1 MMTTVCRIDSWRRCL
16 GALVIGA
23 GASMATASPQTPP
36 APPPAAQPAG
46 ETAKPSPEKKVRFE
60 FRDKRWSEVLEWL
73 VDQTGMQVISP
84 TKPAGTFTFIAP
96 KVNGVPRE
104 YTIPEVID
112 IINEALSQQR
122 YMLIRR
128 QASYTIVAADD
139 VINDW
144 ILPRI
149 TAEDLPTRGKTEMV
163 SVVLQLNAL
172 VAEDMV
178 PEVRKMMGPFGDVVA
193 LTKSNQ
199 LLMKDTAGNLMRIVK
214 TIDDIEKNEKGQTE
228 SYSHTCVYIKSRD
241 AERMLRELLG
251 DPRVLVAQYMQAMQ
265 QMQQQQRQNQG
276 GPPVQLP
283 KIRMYQITSDERMN
297 SVLVTGPADKIAQAK
312 EILKK
317 VDVPQ
322 PGQKPIMIGGQ
333 PVLKTYSVPAGSAA
347 DVARTLQ
354 DIYRAS
360 NTIRVTAVG
369 TSAIMVY
376 AMPEDQLDVAQL
388 LTGNGVAG
396 GAQTKMIPL
405 TTLQATDVALTLKGM
420 FVDLRTGQ
428 GPYIEGDSSR
438 NSIIVKGTG
447 DQIADIEAAL
457 KAIGEAGG
465 SSQMRIINVDRG
477 STTTLAAELERM
489 LMQTRGIPVQVIKPT
504 PPAGQ
509 TPPAPPVS
517 PPANNN
523 PDVPKPGSGGGDT
536 PPQLVDPQK
545 PNNQPQ
551 ANPNQKPVVI
561 TAVGNKL
568 ILTSEDPAALAYA
581 QELVRLLTQ
590 PGGDGDF
597 EIIKLKK
604 ANASDAA
611 RVIDELFNGK
621 QQPQQGGNPFG
632 GGGRGGMNQ
641 IMQQMMRQQQAAA
654 AGPESSKVRVVAD
667 PGSNTLLVRASPV
680 EMITIKNLIK
690 NSIDAD
696 EDATG
701 TQKVHPL
708 GPFKF
713 ANASEVMQVIET
725 VYHDYTGIDVRDMG
739 RRGGGGRNNNLL
751 SMMRPSDANGV
762 PRPNPLSLAVDD
774 RANMLWVLSND
785 SLFKD
790 IETLANEI
798 EKQAAGSVSTIKLVP
813 LKGIDPTMVQDAID
827 AISGVRPEN
836 RMGMTNAGGNP
847 FGFGNFGG
855 NQFGGMQ
862 FGGNRGG
869 NPFGGMQFGGNRGGQ
884 FGGNRGG
891 FGGGQFGG
899 NRGGFGGGQFGG
911 GNRGGGNQGGNRGGG
926 NQGGRGGGGGNR
938 PGGRSLDMESR
949 GPDFFEQRVMDD
961 PETPQLFD
969 PQALNLNHPEEQQP
983 PPGGN
988 QPPPGGAPV
997 QPPQPGQQPGP
1008 DEFRAPRRPLNFSA
1022 LPQLGTGVITGDP
1035 QDIEEL
1041 MKLIEFLQ
1049 KGAAGALPVIE
1060 LVPLKFADATSV
1072 TNTLTQIFQRFVFT
1086 PSGPVLVGGAT
1097 TGQPRPQFP
1106 GFGQFGQQGI
1116 QGVPIT
1122 QPGDLLMIPLPRF
1135 NSILLVA
1142 ARDRVPEIKKEIEK
1156 LDLPTPNVGRP
1167 TAFPLKKASAQTVA
1181 NFITQ
1186 LYQQR
1191 FPNEQPGQNQIRVT
1205 FDSSTNTVFV
1215 QAAPADLTEITEMI
1229 NRLDTSVSAAVND
1242 LRIIKL
1248 RNALADELAG
1258 TIMQAISQGVVAP
1271 TAPGAPPA
1279 PGLLPGAV
1287 TGAAAPTAAGT
1298 TTKTTS
1304 LRFFARPGMG
1314 GVIEAGVLEDVHIT
1328 SDLRSNSLIV
1338 SAPTRTM
1345 ELIVALVN
1353 QLDTPAAAQ
1362 AGVNIFTLKKAD
1374 AVQTANL
1381 IQQMFTGSGAGATT
1395 PGAAGFQ
1402 PGGAVVPPGGG
1413 RTNISLSGQGTDGAT
1428 LVDLRMSVDD
1438 RTNSIIVAGSRSDL
1452 ETIQAVIARLE
1463 DADVEL
1469 RKNAVVKIKNQA
1481 AADVAIA
1488 LQQFIANSLTV
1499 YQQGGVLTSFQ
1510 EVQRNVVVVPEP
1522 VSNTILVSA
1531 TPRYFADIMG
1541 IIDQIDAMPP
1551 EVMIQV
1557 LVAEVTL
1564 NDNQEFGV
1572 EFGLQ
1577 SPVLFLRG
1585 ILPGVAVNT
1594 TSPNFA
1600 IPGFNFNNVA
1610 LPLPNSSPVN
1620 PPTVGF
1626 QGLGNLGVGRQSTTT
1641 PGVGG
1646 FVFSAQSDSFNLLIR
1661 ALKAQGRLDVL
1672 SRPQVRTLDGQTA
1685 AVNVGQDFPIIGDAT
1700 VTATGLATQN
1710 VERRNIGVLLR
1721 VTPRITPEGK
1731 VLMRVFPEVSSVGQ
1745 LVQLSTNVVS
1755 QAFNIQQVETTV
1767 VAQDGE
1773 TVVIGG
1779 MIQQRDTK
1787 SEVKVPCLGDL
1798 PYLGAAFRYRTQ
1810 VRQKTELLVILT
1822 PHIIRTQAD
1831 SDRILCEEARRMSWI
1846 LSDVK
1851 KIHASPGLAPQNL
1864 PDITA
1869 PLDLPTQPSLPIDGT
1884 IIPPGTPANPMPIAP
1899 PVAHP
1904 PTPAPTTPPVQV
1916 IPPGTPLPP
1925 PPGINPPAPPPVV
1938 TPATALM
1945 GLSSG
1950 PELPPLEIRGT
1961 TNPPPAEPKPGKET
1975 RQWRIQRSQ

>member
-1 MMTTVCRIDSWRRCL
+1 MITTVCRFRSWHRWL
-16 GALVIGA
+16 GALVVCT
-23 GASMATASPQTPP
+23 GASIANASPQTPP
-36 APPPAAQPAG
+36 APAAQPPA
-46 ETAKPSPEKKVRFE
+46 ETTKPAPEKKVRFE
-60 FRDKRWSEVLEWL
+60 FRDKRWAEVLEWL

-84 TKPAGTFTFIAP
+84 NKPAGTFTFIAP
-96 KVNGVPRE
+96 KVDGKPRE

-112 IINEALSQQR
+112 IINEALSQQKF
-122 YMLIRR
+122 MLLRR
-128 QASYTIVAADD
+128 EASYTIVLADD

-149 TAEDLPTRGKTEMV
+149 RTEDLPARGKTEMV
-163 SVVLQLNAL
+163 STVLQLNAL

-228 SYSHTCVYIKSRD
+228 SYSHKCIYIKSRD
-241 AERMLRELLG
+241 ADRMLRELLG
-251 DPRVLVAQYMQAMQ
+251 DPRVLVAQYMQALQ
-265 QMQQQQRQNQG
+265 QMQQQQRQGGGQG
-276 GPPVQLP
+276 GPVQMP

-297 SVLVTGPADKIAQAK
+297 TVLVTGPADKIAQAK
-312 EILKK
+312 EIMKK

-322 PGQKPIMIGGQ
+322 AGQKPIMEGGS

-376 AMPEDQLDVAQL
+376 AMPDDQLDVAQL

-405 TTLQATDVALTLKGM
+405 TTLQASDVALTLKGM

-477 STTTLAAELERM
+477 STSTLAAELERM

-509 TPPAPPVS
+509 TPPTP
-517 PPANNN
+517 PPANN
-523 PDVPKPGSGGGDT
+523 PDAPKPGSGGGDT
-536 PPQLVDPQK
+536 PPQISDPQK
-545 PNNQPQ
+545 PNQQPPV
-551 ANPNQKPVVI
+551 NPNQKPIVI

-611 RVIDELFNGK
+611 KVIDELFNGK
-621 QQPQQGGNPFG
+621 QQPQQGGGGGNPFG
-632 GGGRGGMNQ
+632 GGGRGGNPFL
-641 IMQQMMRQQQAAA
+641 QMMQQQAAA
-654 AGPESSKVRVVAD
+654 AGGGAASSKVRIVAD
-667 PGSNTLLVRASPV
+667 PNSNSLLVRASPV

-708 GPFKF
+708 GPFKY
-713 ANASEVMQVIET
+713 AIAQEVAQVIST
-725 VYHDYTGIDVRDMG
+725 VYRDFTGQDFRS
-739 RRGGGGRNNNLL
+739 GGAGGFGGFGFGGFGMAGGRTQGN
-751 SMMRPSDANGV
+751 SRGTDALGN
-762 PRPNPLSLAVDD
+762 PKTNPLSVGIDD
-774 RANMLWVLSND
+774 RSNMLWVLSSD
-785 SLFKD
+785 AMFKD
-790 IETLANEI
+790 IEKLANEI
-798 EKQAAGSVSTIKLVP
+798 EKQAAGAVSTIKIVP
-813 LKGIDPTMVQDAID
+813 LKGIDPALVQEAID
-827 AISGVRPEN
+827 AISGNRQVRGP
-836 RMGMTNAGGNP
+836 GQGG
-847 FGFGNFGG
+847 
-855 NQFGGMQ
+855 
-862 FGGNRGG
+862 
-869 NPFGGMQFGGNRGGQ
+869 GGQ
-884 FGGNRGG
+884 FGGGG
-891 FGGGQFGG
+891 NFGGGQFGGGQFGGGMFGGGQFGGGQFGGGQFGG
-899 NRGGFGGGQFGG
+899 NRGGNFGGGQFGG
-911 GNRGGGNQGGNRGGG
+911 NRGGNFGGGQFGGNRGMGGQGQGGRGQGGGNQGRGGGGANRGGG
-926 NQGGRGGGGGNR
+926 
-938 PGGRSLDMESR
+938 RSLEMEAR
-949 GPDFFEQRVMDD
+949 GPDFFEQGVMDD
-961 PETPQLFD
+961 PKPSQLFD
-969 PQALNLNHPEEQQP
+969 PQAQLLSHNEEQQP

-988 QPPPGGAPV
+988 PQPPPGGAPA
-997 QPPQPGQQPGP
+997 QPPQPGAQQPMGP
-1008 DEFRAPRRPLNFSA
+1008 DEFRTPRRPLNFSA
-1022 LPQLGTGVITGDP
+1022 LTQLGTGVITGDP

-1041 MKLIEFLQ
+1041 MKLIEYLQ
-1049 KGAAGALPVIE
+1049 KGAAGTLPVIE
-1060 LVPLKFADATSV
+1060 LVPLKVADATSV
-1072 TNTLTQIFQRFVFT
+1072 TNILTQVFQRFVFT
-1086 PSGPVLVGGAT
+1086 PSGPVLVGGGAT
-1097 TGQPRPQFP
+1097 AQNQQRPFGQ
-1106 GFGQFGQQGI
+1106 FGQFGQQAGV

-1122 QPGDLLMIPLPRF
+1122 QPGDLLMIPLARF

-1142 ARDRVPEIKKEIEK
+1142 ARDKIPEIKKEIEK
-1156 LDLPTPNVGRP
+1156 LDIPTPNIGRP
-1167 TAFPLKKASAQTVA
+1167 NAFPLKKASAQTVA

-1191 FPNEQPGQNQIRVT
+1191 YPNEVPGQNQVRVT
-1205 FDSSTNTVFV
+1205 FDASSNTVFV
-1215 QAAPADLTEITEMI
+1215 QAAPADLAEITEMI

-1248 RNALADELAG
+1248 RNALADELST
-1258 TIMQAISQGVVAP
+1258 TIMQSISQGAAAPAAP
-1271 TAPGAPPA
+1271 TAPGA

-1287 TGAAAPTAAGT
+1287 TGAAGTSTAGT

-1314 GVIEAGVLEDVHIT
+1314 GVIEAGILEDVHIT
-1328 SDLRSNSLIV
+1328 ADLRSNSLIV
-1338 SAPTRTM
+1338 AAPTRTM
-1345 ELIVALVN
+1345 DLIMALVN

-1381 IQQMFTGSGAGATT
+1381 IQQMFTGAAARTTT
-1395 PGAAGFQ
+1395 PGGAAGFQ
-1402 PGGAVVPPGGG
+1402 QPGAAAAPGGG
-1413 RTNISLSGQGTDGAT
+1413 RTNISLSGEATEGAT

-1452 ETIQAVIARLE
+1452 DLVQAVIARLE
-1463 DADVEL
+1463 DADVES

-1481 AADVAIA
+1481 AADVATA
-1488 LQQFIANSLTV
+1488 LQQFINNNLTV
-1499 YQQGGVLTSFQ
+1499 LQQGAALTSFQ
-1510 EVQRNVVVVPEP
+1510 EIQRNVVVVPEP

-1531 TPRYFADIMG
+1531 TPKYFAEIMG

-1551 EVMIQV
+1551 QVVIQV

-1572 EFGLQ
+1572 EFGMQ
-1577 SPVLFLRG
+1577 SPVVFLRG

-1594 TSPNFA
+1594 TAPNFA
-1600 IPGFNFNNVA
+1600 IPGFNFNNVT
-1610 LPLPNSSPVN
+1610 LPMPNSSPVN

-1672 SRPQVRTLDGQTA
+1672 SRPQVMTLDGQTA

-1779 MIQQRDTK
+1779 MIQQRDIK
-1787 SEVKVPCLGDL
+1787 NEVKVPCLGDL

-1810 VRQKTELLVILT
+1810 VRTKTELLVILT
-1822 PHIIRTQAD
+1822 PHVVRNQAD
-1831 SDRILCEEARRMSWI
+1831 ADRILCEESRRISWI

-1864 PDITA
+1864 PDMGS
-1869 PLDLPTQPSLPIDGT
+1869 PMLVPSQPGMPMDGS
-1884 IIPPGTPANPMPIAP
+1884 IIPGMPTGPSTIP
-1899 PVAHP
+1899 PSI
-1904 PTPAPTTPPVQV
+1904 TPPVT
-1916 IPPGTPLPP
+1916 PPVTPP
-1925 PPGINPPAPPPVV
+1925 PPAPGINPSAPPPVV
-1938 TPATALM
+1938 TPASALM
-1945 GLSSG
+1945 GLTSG
-1950 PELPPLEIRGT
+1950 PALPSPEQRGAKD
-1961 TNPPPAEPKPGKET
+1961 PPPADSPPGKET
-1975 RQWRIQRSQ
+1975 RQWRILRNK

>member
-1 MMTTVCRIDSWRRCL
+1 M
-16 GALVIGA
+16 
-23 GASMATASPQTPP
+23 ASASPQTPP
-36 APPPAAQPAG
+36 TPPPAAAPAG
-46 ETAKPSPEKKVRFE
+46 ETAKPTPEKKVRFE

-128 QASYTIVAADD
+128 EASYTIIAADD

-149 TAEDLPTRGKTEMV
+149 LAEDLPTRGKTEMV
-163 SVVLQLNAL
+163 SVVLQLNSL

-199 LLMKDTAGNLMRIVK
+199 LLMKDTAGNLMRIVT
-214 TIDDIEKNEKGQTE
+214 TINDIEKSEKGQTE
-228 SYSHTCVYIKSRD
+228 SFSHTCVYIKSRD

-265 QMQQQQRQNQG
+265 QMQRQQNQG
-276 GPPVQLP
+276 GQGPQVQLP

-312 EILKK
+312 EIMKK

-322 PGQKPIMIGGQ
+322 PGQKPIMIGGH

-369 TSAIMVY
+369 TAAIMVY

-405 TTLQATDVALTLKGM
+405 TTLQASDVAMTLKGM

-465 SSQMRIINVDRG
+465 TSQMRIINVDRG
-477 STTTLAAELERM
+477 STSTLASELERM
-489 LMQTRGIPVQVIKPT
+489 LMQTRGIPVQVIKPSPT
-504 PPAGQ
+504 GQ
-509 TPPAPPVS
+509 PTPPAPPAT

-536 PPQLVDPQK
+536 PPQIVDPQK
-545 PNNQPQ
+545 PNQPQ
-551 ANPNQKPVVI
+551 VNPNQKPVVI
-561 TAVGNKL
+561 TAVGNKI

-632 GGGRGGMNQ
+632 GGGNRGGMNQ
-641 IMQQMMRQQQAAA
+641 FMQQMMRQQQAGMAA
-654 AGPESSKVRVVAD
+654 PETSKVRVVAD
-667 PGSNTLLVRASPV
+667 PGSNSLLVRASPV
-680 EMITIKNLIK
+680 EMITIRNLIK

-696 EDATG
+696 EEPTG

-725 VYHDYTGIDVRDMG
+725 VYKDYTGIDVRDVS
-739 RRGGGGRNNNLL
+739 RRGGGRNNNLL
-751 SMMRPSDANGV
+751 SMMRPADANGV

-774 RANMLWVLSND
+774 RANMLWVLAED
-785 SLFKD
+785 ALFKD

-798 EKQAAGSVSTIKLVP
+798 EKQAAGAVSTIKIVS

-827 AISGVRPEN
+827 AISGNRPAPRIGTGN
-836 RMGMTNAGGNP
+836 TGGSP
-847 FGFGNFGG
+847 FGGGFGNMG
-855 NQFGGMQ
+855 QF
-862 FGGNRGG
+862 GG

-884 FGGNRGG
+884 FGGGQFGGNRGG
-891 FGGGQFGG
+891 NPFGGGQFGGGQFGG
-899 NRGGFGGGQFGG
+899 NRGGNIGGGQFGG
-911 GNRGGGNQGGNRGGG
+911 NRGMGGQGGGNRGGG

-969 PQALNLNHPEEQQP
+969 PQALSLNHPEEQQP

-988 QPPPGGAPV
+988 QPPPGGAPA
-997 QPPQPGQQPGP
+997 QPPQPGPQPPAGP
-1008 DEFRAPRRPLNFSA
+1008 DEFRAPRRPINFSA
-1022 LPQLGTGVITGDP
+1022 LTQLGAGVLTGDP
-1035 QDIEEL
+1035 ADIEEL
-1041 MKLIEFLQ
+1041 LKLIEFLQ
-1049 KGAAGALPVIE
+1049 KGAAGAQPIIE

-1072 TNTLTQIFQRFVFT
+1072 TNILTQIFQRFVFT
-1086 PSGPVLVGGAT
+1086 PSGPILIGGAAA
-1097 TGQPRPQFP
+1097 GQQRPQFP
-1106 GFGQFGQQGI
+1106 GFGQFGQQGV

-1122 QPGDLLMIPLPRF
+1122 QPGDMLMIPLVRF
-1135 NSILLVA
+1135 NAILLVA

-1205 FDSSTNTVFV
+1205 FDASTNTVFV
-1215 QAAPADLTEITEMI
+1215 QAAPADLAEISEMI

-1248 RNALADELAG
+1248 RNALADELSG

-1271 TAPGAPPA
+1271 TTAPGVVPGAP
-1279 PGLLPGAV
+1279 GVLPGAI

-1314 GVIEAGVLEDVHIT
+1314 GVIEAGILEDVHIT
-1328 SDLRSNSLIV
+1328 ADLRSNSLIV

-1345 ELIVALVN
+1345 DLIQALVN

-1381 IQQMFTGSGAGATT
+1381 IQQMFTGTGARTTT

-1402 PGGAVVPPGGG
+1402 QPGAAAAGGV
-1413 RTNISLSGQGTDGAT
+1413 RTNISLSGESADGAQ

-1452 ETIQAVIARLE
+1452 ELVQAVIARLE
-1463 DADVEL
+1463 DADVES

-1481 AADVAIA
+1481 AADVATA
-1488 LQQFIANSLTV
+1488 LQQFIANNLTV
-1499 YQQGGVLTSFQ
+1499 LQQGAALTSFQ
-1510 EVQRNVVVVPEP
+1510 EIQRNVVVVAEP

-1531 TPRYFADIMG
+1531 TPKYFAEIMG

-1551 EVMIQV
+1551 QVVIQV

-1600 IPGFNFNNVA
+1600 IPGFNFNNVT

-1626 QGLGNLGVGRQSTTT
+1626 QGLGNLGVGRVSSTT

-1646 FVFSAQSDSFNLLIR
+1646 LVFSAQSDSFNLLIR

-1672 SRPQVRTLDGQTA
+1672 SRPQVMTLDGQTA

-1773 TVVIGG
+1773 TVVLGG

-1787 SEVKVPCLGDL
+1787 TETKVPCLGDL

-1822 PHIIRTQAD
+1822 PHIVRSQAD
-1831 SDRILCEEARRMSWI
+1831 ADRILCEEARRISWI

-1869 PLDLPTQPSLPIDGT
+1869 PLVVPTHPSLAIDGT
-1884 IIPPGTPANPMPIAP
+1884 IVPGMPANPMPISP
-1899 PVAHP
+1899 PATQPV
-1904 PTPAPTTPPVQV
+1904 TPPVTPSV
-1916 IPPGTPLPP
+1916 TPPPP
-1925 PPGINPPAPPPVV
+1925 PPGIDPPAPPPVV

-1950 PELPPLEIRGT
+1950 PALPPPENRGAMD
-1961 TNPPPAEPKPGKET
+1961 PPPTEPPPGKET